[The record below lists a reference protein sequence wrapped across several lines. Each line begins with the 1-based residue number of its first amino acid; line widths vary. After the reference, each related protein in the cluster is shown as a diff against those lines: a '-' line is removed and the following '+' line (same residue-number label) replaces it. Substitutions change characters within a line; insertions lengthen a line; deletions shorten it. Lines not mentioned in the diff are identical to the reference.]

1 MWKYLKQVLI
11 ALDQL
16 LNTLFKG
23 YADETL
29 SLRAYRLRVER
40 GRVWPERIIDTVLFF
55 DDNHCE
61 ESYISEVQRRQLP
74 PSLRK

>member
-1 MWKYLKQVLI
+1 MWNRIKQVLI

-16 LNTLFKG
+16 LNTLLKG

-29 SLRAYRLRVER
+29 SSRAYRLRVER
-40 GRVWPERIIDTVLFF
+40 GRVWPERIINAVFFF

-61 ESYISEVQRRQLP
+61 ESYQSEIQRRQLP

>member
-29 SLRAYRLRVER
+29 SSRAYRLRVER
-40 GRVWPERIIDTVLFF
+40 GRVWQSASQT
-55 DDNHCE
+55 
-61 ESYISEVQRRQLP
+61 
-74 PSLRK
+74 

>member
-29 SLRAYRLRVER
+29 SSRAYRLRVAR
-40 GRVWPERIIDTVLFF
+40 AHYRYGALL
-55 DDNHCE
+55 
-61 ESYISEVQRRQLP
+61 RR
-74 PSLRK
+74 

>member
-29 SLRAYRLRVER
+29 SSRAYRLRVER

-74 PSLRK
+74 PSFRK